1 MDKSAFII
9 KGIHYRKPFIYNL
22 QTKIKLR
29 SSYNLRYKIA
39 AKYIK
44 AGDSVL
50 DVCAGMGEL
59 KNFLPEGCKY
69 ICLEAS
75 PEFLFQLSQKN
86 IQYKSINLH
95 EGINTEDFQVDAVVM
110 IISLYQFRNTSMH
123 NLLEDFKKI
132 AKKVVIVEEVLVK
145 KRGKDSFVQKT
156 INYLCATDYYLP
168 IELFSFDEFED
179 VMQKHNYRREKYR
192 KRYIV
197 GYYNS

>member
-1 MDKSAFII
+1 MGKNTFFI
-9 KGIHYRKPFIYNL
+9 KGILYRNPLIYNL
-22 QTKIKLR
+22 LAKIKLR
-29 SSYNLRYKIA
+29 RDSSIRYEIA

-59 KNFLPEGCKY
+59 KNFLPESCKY

-75 PEFLFQLSQKN
+75 PEFLSQLSQKN

-168 IELFSFDEFED
+168 IELFSFDEFEE